1 MDSQASW
8 LGTVWSFRTGRTLIG
23 KVTSMNGDFAT
34 LDVVGLASPPPC
46 GVAVLPPGD
55 DGVPR
60 VLVDLQS
67 LVDRWK
73 RMGPAGR

>member
-1 MDSQASW
+1 MQSQESW

-23 KVTSMNGDFAT
+23 KVTAVTGDFAT
-34 LDVVGLASPPPC
+34 LDVVGLTNSPP
-46 GVAVLPPGD
+46 GGINVLPPGY
-55 DGVPR
+55 DGVRR

-73 RMGPAGR
+73 RMGPV

>member
-1 MDSQASW
+1 MELHETW

-23 KVTSMNGDFAT
+23 KITAVTGDFAT
-34 LDVVGLASPPPC
+34 LDVVGLTNPPPC
-46 GVAVLPPGD
+46 GINVLPPGN
-55 DGVPR
+55 DGACR

-73 RMGPAGR
+73 RMGPAVG